1 MTEGPDYKIQGAK
14 SRLAE
19 ASTYIPGGPPWLAL
33 NDAAGS
39 WVYDMTGS
47 RFLDFGPG
55 GFVATLGHR
64 YSSPTYAIQ
73 EHLSHYLSAVPV
85 DEVAALYP
93 GRYARTLSERFPPV
107 REEPRQVLVCSGV
120 TEARRVAR
128 VIGATEAGPPMEI
141 TPISAATTLDAGMV
155 ADMMSRAH
163 DRSRV
168 VIADETVTGF
178 GRTGKFLGIHH
189 YDGVVPDIVLL
200 GPGGGGGLPFAAV
213 VAPRE
218 MFSRLDAVEVG
229 GFSPLVAAAAYGVLV
244 AMTPILMDHVTEQG
258 TLLTEKVNELRDQ
271 FSVVVSGSTGVGLL
285 QKIQLTDQR
294 LSTPFHLKCRA
305 KGLIMAPDLVLTPPL
320 TVSADEISAAVDV
333 MADALMEMQE
343 EER

>member
-1 MTEGPDYKIQGAK
+1 MSEDPDYKLLGAK

-39 WVYDMTGS
+39 WVYDMTGA

-55 GFVATLGHR
+55 GLVAALGHR

-73 EHLSHYLSAVPV
+73 EHLSHYLSAAPA

-93 GRYARTLSERFPPV
+93 SRYARALSERFSPAQ
-107 REEPRQVLVCSGV
+107 EEPRQVLVCSGV

-128 VIGATEAGPPMEI
+128 LVGTSGAGPPVEI
-141 TPISAATTLDAGMV
+141 TPITATTSLDTGMV
-155 ADMMSRAH
+155 TDMVSRAH
-163 DRSRV
+163 EGSRA

-178 GRTGKFLGIHH
+178 GRTGKFLGIDH
-189 YDGVVPDIVLL
+189 YESVPDIVLL
-200 GPGGGGGLPFAAV
+200 GPAGGGGLPFAAV

-218 MFSRLDAVEVG
+218 MFSRLDAMEVG
-229 GFSPLVAAAAYGVLV
+229 AFSPLVSAAAYGVLV
-244 AMTPILMDHVTEQG
+244 AMTPILMDHVAEQG
-258 TLLTEKVNELRDQ
+258 TRLTEKINELRDQ

-285 QKIQLTDQR
+285 QKIHLF
-294 LSTPFHLKCRA
+294 SSEHVSPFHLKCRE
-305 KGLIMAPDLVLTPPL
+305 KGLLMAPDLVLTPPL
-320 TVSADEISAAVDV
+320 TVSPDEISAAVDV

-343 EER
+343 ES